1 MNKPKPTPLYSQSNQ
16 SGFTIIE
23 SLIAIIV
30 VTILMVGLAPILT
43 LAVANRVQ
51 ARRVELATQAAKS
64 YIDGVRSGA
73 IPFGDNPAN
82 GENAITADNNKS
94 SGDNLSDVPAPITK
108 GKLSCNSPD
117 SKPYCNSPAAPTG
130 SIFYC
135 VDGDNPPNDCDSTS
149 NKDFIIQAFGKITT
163 DGNNSVNAAQNY
175 LNYSLGVRVYRADAF
190 TSEFVKGFGKEGTQ
204 STFTGGTGLT
214 ATQYPLVQ
222 MATEIPVNNPSKF
235 RDLCTQRGIGGC

>member
-1 MNKPKPTPLYSQSNQ
+1 MNKPKSTSLYSQSNQ

-82 GENAITADNNKS
+82 GANAITADNKNS
-94 SGDNLSDVPAPITK
+94 SGDNISDVPAPSTK
-108 GKLSCNSPD
+108 GTLSCNSGD
-117 SKPYCNSPAAPTG
+117 SKPYCTSPVAPTG

-135 VDGDNPPNDCDSTS
+135 VDGGSDGNCNT

-163 DGNNSVNAAQNY
+163 DGANSVNAAKNY
-175 LNYSLGVRVYRADAF
+175 LNYSLAVRVYRADAF

-214 ATQYPLVQ
+214 SIQYPLVQ
-222 MATEIPVNNPSKF
+222 MATEIPVKNPSKF
-235 RDLCTQRGIGGC
+235 KDLCTKRGIGGC